1 MTDEGPKVDAER
13 VVRRLAEQIAQLT
26 VQVAQ
31 YEALVAQLVEE
42 AAALRAA
49 RES

>member
-1 MTDEGPKVDAER
+1 MTDAPQVDAER

-31 YEALVAQLVEE
+31 YEALVAQLVEQ
-42 AAALRAA
+42 AAAASAA
-49 RES
+49 GEGG